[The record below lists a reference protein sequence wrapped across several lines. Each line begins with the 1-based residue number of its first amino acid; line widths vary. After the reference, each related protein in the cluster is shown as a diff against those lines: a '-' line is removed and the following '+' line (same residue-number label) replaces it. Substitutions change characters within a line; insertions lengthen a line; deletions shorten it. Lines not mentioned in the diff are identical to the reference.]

1 MSKES
6 LHDDRRRSG
15 RMARNLLIQ
24 VSGTD
29 ANGKSFISRAKTRL
43 LSRYGAEILLEQ
55 PLAPEQE
62 INVTCEGIMTGEGGE
77 VDVDVALRERIQ
89 HHHRHPPPTAR
100 PISPGYCVVVN
111 ACQA

>member
-1 MSKES
+1 MSNES

-15 RMARNLLIQ
+15 RMARDLLIQ

-29 ANGKSFISRAKTRL
+29 ANGKSFVSRAKTLL

-62 INVTCEGIMTGEGGE
+62 INVTCEGIMTGEGARVVKLLKREADGYSYGIE
-77 VDVDVALRERIQ
+77 FLRTAEDFWKTQ
-89 HHHRHPPPTAR
+89 FPPD
-100 PISPGYCVVVN
+100 
-111 ACQA
+111 